1 MSYLF
6 LSKKQKYSSCGGM
19 CAQPYDQKAAA
30 ILLLL
35 GLCNILPIE
44 LNIVSFYFIPRR
56 FQVVSGEDNIILE
69 NSLESP
75 LLGIQNEL
83 YNDDLDWQTR

>member
-1 MSYLF
+1 MRRLQLKVVSGTYLITNVLILSEMAYLF
-6 LSKKQKYSSCGGM
+6 LFMKEKYEACGGM

-35 GLCNILPIE
+35 GLCHILPVE

-56 FQVVSGEDNIILE
+56 FQV
-69 NSLESP
+69 
-75 LLGIQNEL
+75 
-83 YNDDLDWQTR
+83 

>member
-1 MSYLF
+1 
-6 LSKKQKYSSCGGM
+6 M

-35 GLCNILPIE
+35 CLCNIMPIE
-44 LNIVSFYFIPRR
+44 LNIVCFYFIPRR
-56 FQVVSGEDNIILE
+56 FQVVSGEENIALE
-69 NSLESP
+69 TTIETP

-83 YNDDLDWQTR
+83 YDDDLDWQVR

>member
-1 MSYLF
+1 MAYLF
-6 LSKKQKYSSCGGM
+6 LSKKKKYSSCGGM

-56 FQVVSGEDNIILE
+56 HQVVSGEDNIALE
-69 NSLESP
+69 TTNETP
-75 LLGIQNEL
+75 LLGI
-83 YNDDLDWQTR
+83 